1 MRSSSLLRRSTIAG
15 VILALASTVFVA
27 TPATAAGPGAESIS
41 FTWAN
46 TSYWDASP
54 DGTYIVMSGY
64 DDNEVRIINTV
75 ANTTTIVDDPL
86 NLVDG
91 PGGVAISPDGLT
103 AYVANYN
110 SSATQQVLVIDIAT
124 ATVVDGITDPGFTR
138 VLTVALSP
146 SGDRLYLH
154 DYIDNELY
162 VVDPSTGLLIDTLVI
177 LPSGAI
183 VEQLHLS
190 PDGSTLYAV
199 YSDGSIDVIDLV
211 SLTVSDSYTDVS
223 LLEGNGSCMSPDGL
237 SLYLPDQD
245 ATTFFRV
252 STATGAIVATNA
264 VTEEDLN
271 SYSYCAVSPDGR
283 SVYLS
288 DMGSSAPGVI
298 NEYDAETLAF
308 IAAYEFNAVDFTEQ
322 IMFFNACEAYVGG
335 AQGNAQ
341 TFSIDC
347 AAAPELAA
355 TGSPA
360 SPVLGSALLAALLL
374 LLGFGAV
381 AVRVRYRSARSS
393 Q

>member
-27 TPATAAGPGAESIS
+27 APATAAGPGAESIS
-41 FTWAN
+41 FTKEN
-46 TSYWDASP
+46 TDYWDATP

-64 DDNEVRIINTV
+64 DDAEVRIINTV
-75 ANTTTIVDDPL
+75 ANTLTIVDDPL
-86 NLVDG
+86 NVVDG
-91 PGGVAISPDGLT
+91 PGAVAISPDGLT

-110 SSATQQVLVIDIAT
+110 SATQQVLVIDIAT
-124 ATVVDGITDPGFTR
+124 ATIVDGFTDPEFTG
-138 VLTVALSP
+138 LWAIALSP

-154 DYIDNELY
+154 DYLDNELY
-162 VVDPSTGLLIDTLVI
+162 VVDPSTGLLIDTVVI
-177 LPSGAI
+177 LPAGDT
-183 VEQLHLS
+183 VWQLHVS
-190 PDGSTLYAV
+190 PDGSTMYAV
-199 YSDGSIDVIDLV
+199 YLDGSIDVIDLV

-245 ATTFFRV
+245 ATTFYRV
-252 STATGAIVATNA
+252 STATGAIGATNA

-288 DMGSSAPGVI
+288 DSRSAAPGII

-308 IAAYEFNAVDFTEQ
+308 VAAYEFDAVDFTEQ
-322 IMFFNACEAYVGG
+322 IMFFNACEAYVVGRE
-335 AQGNAQ
+335 GNAQ

-355 TGSPA
+355 TGSPS

-381 AVRVRYRSARSS
+381 AVRSRYSSVRSS